1 MAGQKDV
8 SWGPRC
14 HRDPG
19 VRGDEL
25 LPACGVSPQW
35 ATSSRAS
42 TPGRPSRAPLLGV
55 LRGRALLQQQRP
67 CIVGT
72 GPGSVPARF
81 PVRGRTE
88 RADCDPTPRPCLD
101 SSGPVGCRHATHSQA
116 ERRCPSPAFNVE
128 RLSAL
133 RSQV

>member
-19 VRGDEL
+19 VQGDEL

-42 TPGRPSRAPLLGV
+42 TPGRPSRAPRRGCSVAGLCCSSS
-55 LRGRALLQQQRP
+55 GRAL
-67 CIVGT
+67 
-72 GPGSVPARF
+72 
-81 PVRGRTE
+81 
-88 RADCDPTPRPCLD
+88 
-101 SSGPVGCRHATHSQA
+101 
-116 ERRCPSPAFNVE
+116 
-128 RLSAL
+128 
-133 RSQV
+133 